1 MRMNCYGNLEH
12 GLSLCVSCPPTL
24 GLSDL
29 ICKAGVRAAVTW
41 TYEDA

>member
-1 MRMNCYGNLEH
+1 MCSFKFYKRNIFV
-12 GLSLCVSCPPTL
+12 LSPTL